1 MQNPIGEAD
10 SHGFCIVTV
19 RVLNSYYIFR
29 NMSRMNIMDP
39 DVFYDKYIAEDF
51 ETKYVAKS
59 FERICKQ

>member
-1 MQNPIGEAD
+1 
-10 SHGFCIVTV
+10 
-19 RVLNSYYIFR
+19 
-29 NMSRMNIMDP
+29 MSRMNIMDP